1 MKSVRATSSG
11 MNWSTIGLVTFVVA
25 LTAGCAQAPAGDGSG
40 LTSAD
45 PGPGSDASVLAG
57 SMPRRYNQTL
67 QGDLGVA
74 PCVQA
79 PGQPCVGPLSYESKR
94 AFVTAVDGNVT
105 VGTALLS
112 WSASN
117 PAMDRMTFYAGSLLP
132 CPDDPNLDYSCFS
145 TAGVLLEIEGPSPL
159 ELPLD
164 GYAVAA
170 NHTLGFWVKALTQG
184 ASGAEAKLYLP
195 QPYTIDVRLEHVP
208 A

>member
-1 MKSVRATSSG
+1 MDRT
-11 MNWSTIGLVTFVVA
+11 TTFLLTLAVA
-25 LTAGCAQAPAGDGSG
+25 FAAGCVQAPEADVQ
-40 LTSAD
+40 TSTR
-45 PGPGSDASVLAG
+45 PGPRSDGPTLAAAAP
-57 SMPRRYNQTL
+57 SRFNQTL

-79 PGQPCVGPLSYESKR
+79 PGQPCMGPLSYESKR

-105 VGTALLS
+105 VGIARLS

-117 PAMDRMTFYAGSLLP
+117 PAMDRMTFYAGSVLP

-145 TAGVLLEIEGPSPL
+145 TAGALLEIAGSSPL

-170 NHTLGFWVKALTQG
+170 NHTLGFWVKAPTQG
-184 ASGAEAKLYLP
+184 AGGAEAKLYLP
-195 QPYTIDVRLEHVP
+195 QAYAIDVRLEHVP